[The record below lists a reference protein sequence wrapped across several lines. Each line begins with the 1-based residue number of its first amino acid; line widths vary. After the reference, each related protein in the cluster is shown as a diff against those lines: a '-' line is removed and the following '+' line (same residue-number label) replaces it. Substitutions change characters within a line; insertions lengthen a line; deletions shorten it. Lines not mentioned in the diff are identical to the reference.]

1 MEISKL
7 YNGLV
12 EFGKLYQKFDNIDM
26 QRKLLELT
34 QEALEMQNEILLLR
48 EENDRLKE
56 KQDIRSRIE
65 RHKDAYITLKDDE
78 KKLIYCSNC
87 YDTKQQLVQ
96 AQTDED
102 GHYVCP
108 SCKYIGYYDKEK
120 YEKLHE
126 SEDDIT
132 II

>member
-78 KKLIYCSNC
+78 KN
-87 YDTKQQLVQ
+87 
-96 AQTDED
+96 
-102 GHYVCP
+102 
-108 SCKYIGYYDKEK
+108 
-120 YEKLHE
+120 
-126 SEDDIT
+126 
-132 II
+132 

>member
-7 YNGLV
+7 YKGLV
-12 EFGKLYQKFDNIDM
+12 ELGKLYQKADNIEI
-26 QRKLLELT
+26 QRKVLELT
-34 QEALEMQNEILLLR
+34 QEALEMQNEILSLR
-48 EENDRLKE
+48 KENDKLKE
-56 KQDIRSRIE
+56 KQNIRSRIE

-96 AQTDED
+96 AQIDED

-108 SCKYIGYYDKEK
+108 SCKYIGYYNKGK

-126 SEDDIT
+126 YDDEIT